1 MTPDPTPRRSI
12 YRDFAGPMLTI
23 LLASLGTSIANVAL
37 PQLASA
43 FAAPFST
50 VQWVVIAYLLS
61 LTVCSAGAGR
71 LGDRVGHGRALR
83 LGVAL
88 FVFGAIAAA
97 LCTQIW
103 LLILARMV
111 QGAGAAV
118 MIVLPMALLR
128 DKTPADRLGR
138 AMGLLGTASAIG
150 TALGPALGGFLIA
163 SLGWPA
169 IFWLLAAL
177 GGLCLWLG
185 RERGQAAKQTFV
197 AEKIDLRG
205 AISFGVAIAGVA
217 LTLTLPFGAIGI
229 GTLVASGIS
238 ALVFLR
244 AERRASAPFFPPS
257 ALADRAMRRGLAAN
271 ALVAAVMMTTLVVG
285 PFYLARGLGLGSGA
299 VGLVLSVG
307 PVLSTLS
314 GFPAGRMVDRLGA
327 GQVAQLGVMAMAI
340 AVALI
345 AGFVSR
351 FGLVAYLGGIA
362 ILTPG
367 YQLFLAANTT
377 LVLTKAGSAE
387 RGVISGLLG
396 LSRNIGLIIG
406 AAGMGALFARA
417 AGRAD
422 AALANA
428 PQIGFAVVVSFAV
441 ATGLLI
447 VAVLLVR
454 PARGA

>member
-1 MTPDPTPRRSI
+1 MTPTVTTGIDRGFI
-12 YRDFAGPMLTI
+12 GPALTI

-43 FAAPFST
+43 FDAPFSA
-50 VQWVVIAYLLS
+50 VQWVVIAYLLA

-71 LGDRVGHGRALR
+71 LGDQVGHGRALR
-83 LGVAL
+83 LGVAV
-88 FVFGAIAAA
+88 FVVGAIAAA
-97 LCTQIW
+97 LCQQIW

-128 DKTPADRLGR
+128 DRTPADRLGR

-150 TALGPALGGFLIA
+150 TALGPAVGGFLIA
-163 SLGWPA
+163 GFGWPA

-177 GGLCLWLG
+177 GGMCLWLA
-185 RERGQAAKQTFV
+185 RESD
-197 AEKIDLRG
+197 AEPVPSLSAQPIDLRG
-205 AISFGVAIAGVA
+205 AMAFGASIAGIA
-217 LTLTLPFGAIGI
+217 LTMTLPMGAISI
-229 GTLVASGIS
+229 GLLLASGIC
-238 ALVFLR
+238 AMVFLR
-244 AERRASAPFFPPS
+244 IERTASVPFFPKS
-257 ALADRAMRRGLAAN
+257 AMADDGLRRGLAAN

-285 PFYLARGLGLGSGA
+285 PFYLARGLGLDSGA

-307 PVLSTLS
+307 PILSAIC
-314 GFPAGRMVDRLGA
+314 GVPAGRLVDRFGA
-327 GQVAQLGVMAMAI
+327 GRVAQLGVMAMAL
-340 AVALI
+340 AVAVI
-345 AGFVSR
+345 AGLSLR
-351 FGLVAYLGGIA
+351 LGLVAYVGGIA

-377 LVLTKAGSAE
+377 LVLTKAGAAE
-387 RGVISGLLG
+387 RGAMSGLLG

-417 AGRAD
+417 TGRGDVALAD
-422 AALANA
+422 AG
-428 PQIGFAVVVSFAV
+428 QIGVAVAISFAV

-447 VAVLLVR
+447 AAVILVR
-454 PARGA
+454 PARNR